1 MMIPERLRDQ
11 MALRDL
17 SQSELARRVGVTQ
30 ATIFK
35 LLIGESY
42 GTKHLHKIARELGT
56 TPAYLTG
63 ETDDPEADAPEIE
76 LSFEERHLIESFH
89 ILDRADRSAL
99 IRIVDAMARSA
110 AVASGAPAGATI
122 HDRRPAYAAEGAGD
136 R

>member
-1 MMIPERLRDQ
+1 MIDAARLDER
-11 MALRDL
+11 MKEKKL
-17 SQSELARRVGVTQ
+17 SKSEMARRVGVTPP
-30 ATIFK
+30 AIRD
-35 LLIGESY
+35 LVNGNSY

-110 AVASGAPAGATI
+110 TVPSGAPAGATI